1 MYFTPSSIFVTAPI
15 IFHASGSCLEKVNE
29 GETLQRAKL
38 MDSNLNANWAQECYL
53 LGP

>member
-1 MYFTPSSIFVTAPI
+1 MYFITSSIFVTTPI
-15 IFHASGSCLEKVNE
+15 IFRASGSCLEKVNE